1 MSLIEKDNILIISII
16 VFLMITYLL
25 IGVMSYI
32 PGKEYIRLPY
42 TDREK
47 QLLSSMRI
55 AIHLTGEVRGDKSI
69 ESIYRYIINPLN
81 ADVFVN
87 SSSPSVLRDKIF
99 PNAIIIIDS
108 KLDEELSKSLGKNC
122 LIMFKR
128 MRDLQTVIS
137 NNSSN
142 NNNSSISN
150 NDNEGNN
157 DNGGSDYNNYNVVI
171 RMRPDLIVNDYIPL
185 EYLIAAASDMLI
197 TTPKNCMK
205 HNIVNT
211 FGSILELAYTDMF
224 FFSSPKI
231 MKIINSIYDD
241 NNSRERCMKGDLGEY
256 ILTDYINN
264 NHIRTKVLYNYELLL
279 ESHRI
284 DKLSLGS
291 FVCKKAVNH
300 IRLN

>member
-25 IGVMSYI
+25 IGIMSYI

-99 PNAIIIIDS
+99 PNAIVIIDS
-108 KLDEELSKSLGKNC
+108 KLDEEVSKSLGKNC

-128 MRDLQTVIS
+128 MRDLQTVITNS
-137 NNSSN
+137 NTIN
-142 NNNSSISN
+142 NN
-150 NDNEGNN
+150 
-157 DNGGSDYNNYNVVI
+157 DYNVLI

-205 HNIVNT
+205 HNIVNS

>member
-1 MSLIEKDNILIISII
+1 
-16 VFLMITYLL
+16 MITYLL

-32 PGKEYIRLPY
+32 PAKEYIRSPY

-55 AIHLTGEVRGDKSI
+55 AIHLTGEVRGNKSI

-87 SSSPSVLRDKIF
+87 SSSNNILRDKIF

-122 LIMFKR
+122 LLMFKR

-137 NNSSN
+137 SSN
-142 NNNSSISN
+142 NNSNS
-150 NDNEGNN
+150 
-157 DNGGSDYNNYNVVI
+157 NYNVVI

-185 EYLIAAASDMLI
+185 EYLIAAANDILI

-205 HNIVNT
+205 HNIVNS

-231 MKIINSIYDD
+231 MKIINNIYDD
-241 NNSRERCMKGDLGEY
+241 NNSRKSCMKGDLGEY
-256 ILTDYINN
+256 ILTNYINN
-264 NHIRTKVLYNYELLL
+264 NHIRTKILYNYELLL

-291 FVCKKAVNH
+291 FVYKKAVNH